1 MNYTNSQ
8 NLWKEIDTNQKKESG
23 WFAKLVPVLSSQKVY
38 LAYEAKSLKKTLLIE
53 LNHNDLIN
61 FKEFK
66 GNGFSIFFENIS
78 NTLKRVCI
86 QLVDN
91 QFEEVFFEITDLLIE
106 SIKDIKETDLLIKKI
121 LDRLTI
127 YQSFF
132 EKPRIGHSKNAEQ
145 GMFAELDF
153 MENKLFNK
161 IGINASLDLWKAP
174 DSGLHDFTGKGNSI
188 EIKSTN
194 QIPSQNIRITSENQL
209 NDKRINSLY
218 LCVTE
223 INRDVMGGM
232 TLSEKILHIK
242 EIIKN
247 KNPDLLINFDTLL
260 KKYGFFNFES
270 KNYSTTFSVNMC
282 YFYIVRDSFPRI
294 LPDSLNDGIKNVS
307 YNINLNLCENWKTDE
322 QTAMKELISV
332 VPN

>member
-194 QIPSQNIRITSENQL
+194 QIPSQNIR
-209 NDKRINSLY
+209 
-218 LCVTE
+218 
-223 INRDVMGGM
+223 
-232 TLSEKILHIK
+232 
-242 EIIKN
+242 
-247 KNPDLLINFDTLL
+247 
-260 KKYGFFNFES
+260 
-270 KNYSTTFSVNMC
+270 
-282 YFYIVRDSFPRI
+282 
-294 LPDSLNDGIKNVS
+294 
-307 YNINLNLCENWKTDE
+307 
-322 QTAMKELISV
+322 
-332 VPN
+332 